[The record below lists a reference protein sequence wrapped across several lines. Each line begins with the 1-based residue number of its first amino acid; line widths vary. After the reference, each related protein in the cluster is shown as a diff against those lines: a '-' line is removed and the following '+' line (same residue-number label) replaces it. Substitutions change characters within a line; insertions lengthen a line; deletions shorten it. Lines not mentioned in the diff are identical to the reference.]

1 MFVINSTEFY
11 EILHSLETWC
21 YRGNGKQRNLNKGKQ
36 TIIKHRQTMTQLN
49 KTEKNNLDGLTY
61 IQNNLVHFRFCNQYL
76 VV

>member
-1 MFVINSTEFY
+1 MV
-11 EILHSLETWC
+11 L
-21 YRGNGKQRNLNKGKQ
+21 QRKWKWNLNKGKQ

-49 KTEKNNLDGLTY
+49 KTEKNNLDGLTILTY